1 MHPTCARGFSRC
13 EIKVL
18 LKLKTL
24 RKNIIDNSYW
34 CSQLHDGAASIR
46 GKHNRAVKTLQRKT
60 NNNRVKAYKIQN

>member
-24 RKNIIDNSYW
+24 IKNIIDNSYW

-46 GKHNRAVKTLQRKT
+46 GKHNRAVKTLQ
-60 NNNRVKAYKIQN
+60 